1 MISKDLHPSPSPADA
16 RRIASKMRVVIVHDW
31 LLGMRGGERVLES
44 LLALFPK
51 AEICTLFYD
60 PKGISSTINSRP
72 IHASGLSSLPAVGF
86 YYRTLLPFMPG
97 IISNLE
103 LPAEADLVISTSH
116 CVAHGVR
123 VPPGIPHLVYCFS
136 PMRYLYDQQGAYSRG
151 GSSVSTRLLRAI
163 AARLEA
169 WDARAARR
177 CTRYWAISDFVA
189 DRISRVYGRDARV
202 IHPPVRTDFFT
213 PVRTGGKGSGEG
225 DPGSADNLNR
235 NPAAALDAPWLVVS
249 ALTGYKRVD
258 LAVAA
263 ANTLGL
269 ELIVVGRGPN
279 ERELHRLA
287 GRTVRFVGWVDDAKL
302 RELYRSCRGLI
313 FPGEEDF
320 GIVPLEAMAC
330 GKPVLALRAGGL
342 CETLSEG
349 ICGEFFEASNE
360 KSLVAA
366 LKKFDPE
373 AYDPTEIRR
382 HAESFG
388 EDRFLDEFAVNLVQ
402 DFEFT

>member
-1 MISKDLHPSPSPADA
+1 MISKDLYPSPLPADA
-16 RRIASKMRVVIVHDW
+16 RRIASRLRVVIVHDW

-44 LLALFPK
+44 LLRLFPM
-51 AEICTLFYD
+51 AEICTLFYN
-60 PKGISSTINSRP
+60 PKGVSSAINSRP
-72 IHASGLSSLPAVGF
+72 IHASGLSSLPAVGS
-86 YYRTLLPFMPG
+86 YYRTLLPVMPRV
-97 IISNLE
+97 ISNLAV
-103 LPAEADLVISTSH
+103 PSGADLVISTSH

-123 VPPGIPHLVYCFS
+123 VPSGVPHLVYCFS

-151 GSSVSTRLLRAI
+151 GSSLSTRLLRAI
-163 AARLEA
+163 APGLKA
-169 WDARAARR
+169 WDERAAQR
-177 CTRYWAISDFVA
+177 CTRYWAISKFVA
-189 DRISRVYGRDARV
+189 DRVSRVYGREARV

-213 PVRTGGKGSGEG
+213 PASARGEGSGQGSSDSG
-225 DPGSADNLNR
+225 DNGSHGSA
-235 NPAAALDAPWLVVS
+235 DAPWLVVS

-287 GRTVRFVGWVDDAKL
+287 GRTVRFVGWVDDARL
-302 RELYRSCRGLI
+302 RELYRGCRGLI

-342 CETLSEG
+342 RETLLEG
-349 ICGEFFEASNE
+349 TSGEFFEASEE
-360 KSLVAA
+360 KSLAA
-366 LKKFDPE
+366 AWKKFDPE
-373 AYDPTEIRR
+373 AYDPADIRR

-388 EDRFLDEFAVNLVQ
+388 EERFLDEFAVNLVR
-402 DFEFT
+402 DFEFA